1 MKKIKF
7 TGFTYLVILF
17 FVSTGSLSAFS
28 IDLGNI
34 KIYTND
40 RDSIVAGFLAGSVIE
55 NQERIEKFF
64 SYKIDAPVIIVLA
77 YSEARFREQG
87 GLHIPDWS
95 AAVAIPEKRFIMLKP
110 ADYFD
115 PELYTVSLLHELAH
129 IYMAEKLEENSVPLW
144 LNEGIAM
151 YISNKSLNWTEST
164 IAGNAVLGNN
174 LLSFSDID
182 DLIRFSAGLAQIAY
196 IQSFL
201 SVQYFID
208 IYGEHELK
216 NLINAVAGGISVNE
230 FLSIQLGLDYND
242 FESNALE
249 WIKDKYWWM
258 IFLQFENLLW
268 ILILLLVVTA
278 IVIVKIRNRRKITE
292 WTKEEILSQED

>member
-7 TGFTYLVILF
+7 LCFIYLVILIF
-17 FVSTGSLSAFS
+17 TLTSSLSAFS
-28 IDLGNI
+28 VDLGNI

-40 RDSIVAGFLAGSVIE
+40 RDSIVAGFLAKSVIE
-55 NQERIEKFF
+55 NQERIENFF
-64 SYKIDAPVIIVLA
+64 SHIIDSPVIIILA
-77 YSEARFREQG
+77 YSEAQFRELG
-87 GLHIPDWS
+87 GLLIPEWS
-95 AAVAIPEKRFIMLKP
+95 AAIAIPEKRFIMLKP

-115 PELYTVSLLHELAH
+115 PEVYTVSLLHELAH
-129 IYMAEKLEENSVPLW
+129 IYLAERLGENSVPLW

-151 YISNKSLNWTEST
+151 YISNKTLNWTEST

-182 DLIRFSAGLAQIAY
+182 ELIRFRTGLAQIAY

-201 SVQYFID
+201 SVQYFIE

-230 FLSIQLGLDYND
+230 YLSMQLGLNYED
-242 FESNALE
+242 FEFNTVE

-268 ILILLLVVTA
+268 ILILLLVMAA
-278 IVIVKIRNRRKITE
+278 IVIIKIRNRRKIIE
-292 WTKEEILSQED
+292 WTSEDILNQED

>member
-7 TGFTYLVILF
+7 VSFIYLVILF
-17 FVSTGSLSAFS
+17 FVSTSSLSAFS
-28 IDLGNI
+28 IELGNI

-40 RDSIVAGFLAGSVIE
+40 RDSIVAGFLARSVIE

-64 SYKIDAPVIIVLA
+64 SYIIDAPVVIVLA
-77 YSEARFREQG
+77 YSEAQFRELG
-87 GLHIPDWS
+87 GLLIPEWS
-95 AAVAIPEKRFIMLKP
+95 AAVAMPEKRFIMLKP

-115 PELYTVSLLHELAH
+115 PEMYTVSLLHELAH
-129 IYMAEKLEENSVPLW
+129 IYMAEKLGENSVPLW

-151 YISNKSLNWTEST
+151 YISNKTLNWTEST

-182 DLIRFSAGLAQIAY
+182 DLIRFKTGLAQIAY

-201 SVQYFID
+201 SVQYFIE
-208 IYGEHELK
+208 IYGEDELK
-216 NLINAVAGGISVNE
+216 NLINAVAGGISVNKY
-230 FLSIQLGLDYND
+230 LSIQLGLDYDD
-242 FESNALE
+242 FEFNTLE

-268 ILILLLVVTA
+268 ILILILVLAA
-278 IVIVKIRNRRKITE
+278 IVIIKIRNRRKITE
-292 WTKEEILSQED
+292 WTSEETLSLED